1 MTSLVN
7 SLRHRT
13 RRGVAAATLFT
24 LSASGLIVGGRA
36 EATSFTLPLGS
47 PGLAEMRTSQILAPG
62 VTLTRIVRGTLPT
75 TVDQIGTTS
84 QGPWR
89 VNLLSIDPALARGH
103 LQATY
108 GPDLARAEKVTDLV
122 RISGAVAGTNASYFT
137 YTANLQYPGEP
148 RGLGLYRGAL
158 LSEPAAVSTEV
169 DLVVDAKT
177 NKVSV
182 GRLTWTGQMRNR
194 STGKTLRLKYLNHPP
209 VVPSGCTKTA
219 DQTAC
224 TRSGDTVHFT
234 PQFGRST
241 PRGYGVELVL
251 DSRGCKVRSYN
262 TRGVVLAA
270 NQTSIQA
277 TGRETKTL
285 IKLTKA
291 GCLSRE
297 VKLYDEGGK
306 QLRLS
311 SGLFGVAGRY
321 KLTKAGKIVV
331 PSGSSSFFARNPRT
345 LAGRTADGTIVLAT
359 IDGRQTTSVGAT
371 LAETAQV
378 AQALGMV
385 DAVNLD
391 GGGSTTLSVRGALA
405 NQPSGSSGERAVGDA
420 LVYIDSPLP
429 NGS

>member
-1 MTSLVN
+1 MTSFVN
-7 SLRHRT
+7 ALQHRA
-13 RRGVAAATLFT
+13 RRGVAVATLFT

-36 EATSFTLPLGS
+36 EAISFTLPLGS
-47 PGLAEMRTSQILAPG
+47 PGLVETRTSQALATG

-75 TVDQIGTTS
+75 TVDQIGTTR

-89 VNLLSIDPALARGH
+89 VNVLSIDPALARGH
-103 LQATY
+103 LRATY
-108 GPDLARAEKVTDLV
+108 GPDLTRAEKVTDLV

-137 YTANLQYPGEP
+137 YTANVQYPGEP

-158 LSEPAAVSTEV
+158 LSEPAAVSAEV
-169 DLVVDAKT
+169 DFVVDAKT

-194 STGKTLRLKYLNHPP
+194 RTGKTLRLEYLNHPP

-224 TRSGDTVHFT
+224 AKSGDTVHFT

-241 PRGYGVELVL
+241 PRGYGVEVVL
-251 DSRGCKVRSYN
+251 DSRGCPVRSQS
-262 TRGVVLAA
+262 TRGVALAP

-277 TGRETKTL
+277 TGSETKTL
-285 IKLTKA
+285 IKLAKG
-291 GCLSRE
+291 GCLSRQLK
-297 VKLYDEGGK
+297 VYGEGGN
-306 QLRLS
+306 QLKLS

-321 KLTKAGKIVV
+321 QLTKAGRIVV
-331 PSGSSSFFARNPRT
+331 PTGSSNFFARNPRT
-345 LAGRTADGTIVLAT
+345 LAGRTVDGTIVLAT
-359 IDGRQTTSVGAT
+359 IDGRQTTSVGAS
-371 LAETAQV
+371 LAETATV

-391 GGGSTTLSVRGALA
+391 GGGSTTMSLHGALV

-420 LVYIDSPLP
+420 LVYIDSPLTD
-429 NGS
+429 GS